1 MFSTSTK
8 WYSVLL
14 QVGKCREFY
23 GMISQSSWSIQL
35 TSQQLSFLLSK
46 FNNVVLCGKKN
57 NKNKITNKQFKVQM
71 MHKWQVLGG
80 KKRSTCQVATPGIV
94 SMRKCHGTATE
105 PYITYRACIIKIL
118 DINIFLKQTI
128 GLKVLGVLY
137 TVHTSMKHLRLSL
150 LCIPY
155 KISKP

>member
-1 MFSTSTK
+1 MWFC
-8 WYSVLL
+8 V
-14 QVGKCREFY
+14 E
-23 GMISQSSWSIQL
+23 
-35 TSQQLSFLLSK
+35 
-46 FNNVVLCGKKN
+46 KKN